1 MIGKKN
7 GNIQNFAIY
16 GGIKL
21 VSHTIKIWKRVIKQT
36 LRKET
41 RVTDNQFWFY
51 DWKVNS
57 KRDLLTTSS
66 DEAITDGYKTIYLLF
81 Y

>member
-1 MIGKKN
+1 M
-7 GNIQNFAIY
+7 QNFAIY
-16 GGIKL
+16 EGIKL
-21 VSHTIKIWKRVIKQT
+21 ASHTIKIWKRVIKQT

>member
-1 MIGKKN
+1 MIGKK
-7 GNIQNFAIY
+7 GNIQNFEIY
-16 GGIKL
+16 GGFKL
-21 VSHTIKIWKRVIKQT
+21 VSHTIKIWKRVIKQR

-51 DWKVNS
+51 AWKANS
-57 KRDLLTTSS
+57 KSNLLTTSS